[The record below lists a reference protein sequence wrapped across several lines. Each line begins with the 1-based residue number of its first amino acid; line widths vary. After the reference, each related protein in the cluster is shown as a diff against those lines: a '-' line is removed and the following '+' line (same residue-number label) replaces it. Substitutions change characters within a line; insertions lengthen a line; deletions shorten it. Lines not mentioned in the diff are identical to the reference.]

1 MSEPALQPVHVTIKQ
16 FGVTDGTEQ
25 HIELTV
31 AADRTLGELFAAI
44 APEHRSARGL
54 TWRFQIGER
63 SLDWSV
69 RLDTLLGEY
78 ANGRHYQNGVLWL
91 DLWYFADR
99 PVGTDFT
106 LRTPGSAPAYGPRST
121 ESNLPTLPDLAL
133 PPADA
138 PFGAGPPG
146 APAPPPGSVLPPVA
160 LPPRAGAPRPAAVPA
175 PLPPAP
181 EAAPDED
188 DLDEGEERADHP
200 PPMRSARGAKA
211 KRKAPEWA
219 DMAPAGRS
227 AQKAPPTERRA
238 TVRYYTRMN
247 PDRMFP
253 LLVILS
259 EQQVQEVVKARVGQ
273 ASSEAFKVEEG
284 SVVEVEPVLPGCDCY
299 PARLPLAVEAKEPST
314 ATIWVV
320 PKVLGRVQGARVL
333 IRQGGRI
340 LAEVPLDVKVS
351 KQTLAVACG
360 LMSLAAPYLTMG
372 LKSLKLDYE
381 SQKAGGFP
389 VYQQV
394 GSWLADNLRPEW
406 IGLGFLG
413 LAVVLYFLMRPKKR
427 DVFWDVSLR
436 S

>member
-63 SLDWSV
+63 ALDWSV
-69 RLDTLLGEY
+69 RLDSLRDEY
-78 ANGRHYQNGVLWL
+78 ANSRHFPNGVLWL

-106 LRTPGSAPAYGPRST
+106 LRTSGAAPGFGARSS

-133 PPADA
+133 PPAD
-138 PFGAGPPG
+138 
-146 APAPPPGSVLPPVA
+146 PAPGSPAP
-160 LPPRAGAPRPAAVPA
+160 LPPRAGTRPAPVPPPA
-175 PLPPAP
+175 PPAP
-181 EAAPDED
+181 EPDFDLSAVSAADED
-188 DLDEGEERADHP
+188 EDED
-200 PPMRSARGAKA
+200 
-211 KRKAPEWA
+211 
-219 DMAPAGRS
+219 
-227 AQKAPPTERRA
+227 APPRHAPVKKSKARRRRDESADSAVFSSPVPQAERRA

-273 ASSEAFKVEEG
+273 ASSTAFKVDEG
-284 SVVEVEPVLPGCDCY
+284 SVVEIEPVLPGCDCY
-299 PARLPLAVEAKEPST
+299 PPRVPLAVDAKGPAT

-340 LAEVPLDVKVS
+340 LTEVPLDVKVS

-360 LMSLAAPYLTMG
+360 LLSLAAPYLTMG

-381 SQKAGGFP
+381 SQKASGFP
-389 VYQQV
+389 VYEQV
-394 GSWLADNLRPEW
+394 GGWLADNLRPEW

-413 LAVVLYFLMRPKKR
+413 LAVALYFLMRPKKR
-427 DVFWDVSLR
+427 DVFWDVNLKA
-436 S
+436 